1 MATGSSVSPL
11 PYTKMSDIKK
21 EEYHSV
27 SGTSYPDGV
36 SAGGG
41 VVTSQ
46 PTEMSGVENY
56 VLNLDATQ
64 VAGLLYLYVYII
76 YIYLQIPLKIFAG
89 DGSKKH
95 YNPRAAPKL
104 SKKY

>member
-1 MATGSSVSPL
+1 MSVSPQNI
-11 PYTKMSDIKK
+11 TMSVKK

-27 SGTSYPDGV
+27 AGTSYPDAGA

-46 PTEMSGVENY
+46 PTEISGVENY

-64 VAGLLYLYVYII
+64 VAGIYHNNII
-76 YIYLQIPLKIFAG
+76 Y
-89 DGSKKH
+89 
-95 YNPRAAPKL
+95 NT
-104 SKKY
+104 